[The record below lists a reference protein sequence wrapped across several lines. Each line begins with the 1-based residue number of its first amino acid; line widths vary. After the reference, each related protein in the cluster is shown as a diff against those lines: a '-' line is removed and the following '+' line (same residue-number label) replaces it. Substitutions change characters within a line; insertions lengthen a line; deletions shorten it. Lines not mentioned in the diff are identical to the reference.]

1 MDVAPRGIDGGE
13 GALVPQK
20 AMGGAAAIAVAT
32 HDLAGRIDPITA
44 PVDARARGIDRLGEG
59 ALVPQ
64 KAPCPVPLLSS

>member
-32 HDLAGRIDPITA
+32 HDLAGCIDRTGTRGR
-44 PVDARARGIDRLGEG
+44 RARGIDGGEG
-59 ALVPQ
+59 ALIHRKPWE
-64 KAPCPVPLLSS
+64 VPLLS